1 MGFLKQIEK
10 GMESMVE
17 GVFGRAF
24 RRQVHPVEIAKG
36 LTKQMDEGRMISV
49 SRTYAPNDFT
59 IHLSYEDHES
69 MQAYERSLQEELI
82 QYASTH
88 AEGKSYHL
96 MTPPKVRFETEET
109 LKFGEFGVT
118 AKLTGGEGPRDRGAP
133 SDTSGQTRIF
143 RTEAP
148 EEAEGS
154 EESEEPEET
163 EVREKPGDQRETKRV
178 SGDTASIS
186 AERARKEGLARE
198 TVEVTIGDETQTLEG
213 SGPWTVGRAEDNDIV
228 VRDPNVSRRHARL
241 ERQEN
246 GFAVEDLGSTNGTL
260 LDGAPIGR
268 ERIDDGDEITFGH
281 TPTTFNVRRSQPRGR
296 EAAYPGG
303 SGGSDGS
310 SGSSGS
316 NGPGGVTSRW
326 DRGAS
331 GGSRGRRGSSGGG
344 GA

>member
-10 GMESMVE
+10 RMESLVE

-59 IHLSYEDHES
+59 IHLSEEDHES
-69 MQAYERSLQEELI
+69 MQAYERSLREELI

-88 AEGKSYHL
+88 AENKHYHL
-96 MTPPKVRFETEET
+96 MTPPKVRFTTEDT

-118 AKLTGGEGPRDRGAP
+118 AKLTGGEGPRERGAP

-143 RTEAP
+143 RTE
-148 EEAEGS
+148 EEED
-154 EESEEPEET
+154 EQEH
-163 EVREKPGDQRETKRV
+163 K

-186 AERARKEGLARE
+186 AEEARKEGLARE
-198 TVEVTIGDETQTLEG
+198 TVEIVIGDERHPLEG
-213 SGPWTVGRAEDNDIV
+213 GGPWSVGRSEDNDV
-228 VRDPNVSRRHARL
+228 VIRDPNVSRKHARL

-246 GFAVEDLGSTNGTL
+246 GFVVEDLGSTNGTL
-260 LDGAPIGR
+260 LDSAPIGGR

-281 TPTTFNVRRSQPRGR
+281 TATSFVLRREAPGGR

-303 SGGSDGS
+303 QSEASTRLSRGSAEAPR
-310 SGSSGS
+310 
-316 NGPGGVTSRW
+316 NR
-326 DRGAS
+326 RGA
-331 GGSRGRRGSSGGG
+331 GGR
-344 GA
+344 